1 MKKKYPIK
9 LTEKQLAAMKLYW
22 AILQAEITL
31 FYGKVGQLE
40 REMSDAAKIDDLEF
54 FQCDNDFVGIGN
66 YDRTLKL
73 IQREELEKK

>member
-22 AILQAEITL
+22 AILQAEVTL

-40 REMSDAAKIDDLEF
+40 RELSEATKIDGCEF
-54 FQCDNDFVGIGN
+54 FQCDGDFVGIGD

-73 IQREELEKK
+73 IHREELEKR